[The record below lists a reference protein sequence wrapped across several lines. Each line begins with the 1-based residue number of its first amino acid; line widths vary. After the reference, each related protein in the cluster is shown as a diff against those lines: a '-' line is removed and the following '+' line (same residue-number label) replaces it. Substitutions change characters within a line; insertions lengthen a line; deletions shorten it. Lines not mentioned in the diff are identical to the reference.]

1 MRFLAAF
8 GGGWVSLLALAAVSL
23 TAQDALHIT
32 PMEVVHGKPY
42 VMVMVNGKGPF
53 RFVVDTGTGGQA
65 MVTPELADQLG
76 LPRVGQ
82 VRLTDPS
89 GFGGQRTPVFE
100 IDSLQVA
107 GVEFKRVK
115 AVRHVLS
122 NEDGTSMGL
131 LGFTLFH
138 NYLLTLDYP
147 NRRLMLAS
155 GALSKDEK
163 GTVLPFLMPDG
174 VPIVTLSIGNL
185 RADAQLDSGGS
196 GLSLPERLV
205 PYLKIASGPVV
216 FGYGQSLSTRF
227 QVKAARLG
235 SDVRLGG
242 FTYAKPLVEIN
253 PAFPLANFGS
263 CPMQNFTITFDQ
275 NNLLVRLAAKQ
286 KVFRIDSLP
295 SVIRMQNAPTNSA
308 KDLGLVPVG

>member
-1 MRFLAAF
+1 MSFTAKIS
-8 GGGWVSLLALAAVSL
+8 GVWVSLLALATLSL
-23 TAQDALHIT
+23 TAQDALHTT

-42 VMVMVNGKGPF
+42 VMVMVNRKGPF
-53 RFVVDTGTGGQA
+53 RFVVDTGTGAQA
-65 MVTPELADQLG
+65 MVTPELADRLG

-82 VRLTDPS
+82 VRLTDPT
-89 GFGGQRTPVFE
+89 GQGGQRTPVFQ

-107 GVEFKRVK
+107 GVEFTGIR
-115 AVRHVLS
+115 AIRQVLS
-122 NEDGTSMGL
+122 NEDGAAMGL

-138 NYLLTLDYP
+138 NYLFTLDYP
-147 NRRLMLAS
+147 NRRLTLAS

-163 GTVLPFLMPDG
+163 GSVLPFLMPHG

-185 RADAQLDSGGS
+185 RADAQLDSGGT
-196 GLSLPERLV
+196 GLSLPERLL

-216 FGYGQSLSTRF
+216 FGYGRSFSTRF
-227 QVKAARLG
+227 QIKAARLG
-235 SDVRLGG
+235 SDVQLGE
-242 FTYAKPLVEIN
+242 FTYTKPLVEIN

-295 SVIRMQNAPTNSA
+295 AAVRMENAPTQEA
-308 KDLGLVPVG
+308 KDIRLVPVG